1 MCIAVAPLTP
11 SHLPLT
17 CTAMRHWRGFP
28 ASGSRCKPSV
38 RLHLLHVSRSLPSF
52 LFDSGDAGQTPF
64 MFSTLNGL
72 IRDRWATTLHGM
84 EEKKCIRGIIRSTQQ
99 TRNQY
104 ASRWFTLAH
113 SQLASDSSITNRIGH
128 LAVQHYHLR
137 FDLRVLTSAFRSIQL
152 ELCVS
157 L

>member
-1 MCIAVAPLTP
+1 MY
-11 SHLPLT
+11 
-17 CTAMRHWRGFP
+17 
-28 ASGSRCKPSV
+28 RCCP
-38 RLHLLHVSRSLPSF
+38 RSLPLIFLSRVLQCAIGVAFLQVARAASRACVCFYYMFLAPSPLF
-52 LFDSGDAGQTPF
+52 LFDSGDAGKTPL
-64 MFSTLNGL
+64 MFSILNGF
-72 IRDRWATTLHGM
+72 IRDRWATTLHVM